1 MQALEKD
8 YTDSQHINIALDKA
22 QNSQYLHDLLLT
34 DPQSD
39 KDRIEASKDNLL
51 KDSYTWILDDLA
63 FLEWRNNDT
72 QLLWIKGDPSKG
84 KTMIIIA
91 LIKELET
98 TLSLGTLFYFF
109 YQSTMPE
116 LNSAVS
122 ILCSLLYL
130 LTVKQRTFIRYL

>member
-98 TLSLGTLFYFF
+98 ILDSGTLSHFF
-109 YQSTMPE
+109 CQSTIPE
-116 LNSAVS
+116 LNNTAS
-122 ILCSLLYL
+122 ILHGLLYL
-130 LTVKQRTFIRYL
+130 LIAKHRTLIKYL